1 MAYFILGGIMN
12 NNGHTN
18 LEVIQKLVEK
28 YMEASVNSRGEIYI
42 EEVVRLLR
50 KDLDPATIQT
60 ILNET
65 GKKTLEDVVTM
76 FV

>member
-1 MAYFILGGIMN
+1 MN
-12 NNGHTN
+12 GNGHTN

-42 EEVVRLLR
+42 EDVVRLIR

-60 ILNET
+60 ILNKTCKE
-65 GKKTLEDVVTM
+65 TLEDVATM